1 MKFQK
6 NDITYFSS
14 LDNTTQ
20 KAALYLLTYTRSLPK
35 FQKSKTK
42 KKCKITCVVIQAGP
56 YWSKIHARLNEMTS
70 VFGNKK

>member
-1 MKFQK
+1 MMM
-6 NDITYFSS
+6 ITNQTPDFTEDDS
-14 LDNTTQ
+14 
-20 KAALYLLTYTRSLPK
+20 KTYTRSLPK